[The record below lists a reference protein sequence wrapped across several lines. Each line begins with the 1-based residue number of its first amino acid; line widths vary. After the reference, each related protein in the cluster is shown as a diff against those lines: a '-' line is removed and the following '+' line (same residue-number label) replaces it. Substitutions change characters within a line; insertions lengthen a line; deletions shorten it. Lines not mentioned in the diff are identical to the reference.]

1 MINIATERQEQ
12 LLPDEGK
19 SADIF
24 SRLGYDITEAV
35 ADIVDN
41 SIDAGARNI
50 LVRFIRS
57 DVGIHSVMIADD
69 GSGMTAEELKE
80 AMRFGSRS
88 KKNETSLGKYGIGLK
103 SASLSQADKVTVL
116 SRQGKH
122 FVGRRWTLG
131 NVKKGWTCDVLRGAD
146 VKRVLAVPFGDVRIR
161 KSGTLVIWE
170 DLEHLKALPN
180 HIDQTLDRTKRN
192 LLTELGIRFHR
203 FLESGRL
210 RIGIDEESPFEESN
224 GIPTYVSPLDP
235 FGYEAAP
242 HPDYPAKLKL
252 KVGSTHFVV
261 ECHIWPPKSR
271 SPNYRLGGGRVALR
285 QGFYFYRNDRV
296 IQAGG
301 WNHVR
306 ADDGEPHF
314 SLARVKVDLPSSLDS
329 LFKLDVAKSQLDP
342 APAFVEAL
350 FAAQD
355 SRGLSFQKYI
365 EQAEKT
371 YRRQKTK
378 DRARFPV
385 VPGSGIS
392 SRAQKAIASILK
404 EAGATKPARVAFK
417 WARLDSDEVFQIKPG
432 KNVLYLNT
440 RFRREL
446 AEGGGRESP
455 VLKVALL
462 FLVQSEMEKTFLT
475 KVSEDWIQRVNHSL
489 IAALKS

>member
-1 MINIATERQEQ
+1 MIKLSTERQEQ
-12 LLPDEGK
+12 LLPDEVK
-19 SADIF
+19 AADIF
-24 SRLGYDITEAV
+24 ARLGYDITEAI
-35 ADIVDN
+35 ADLIDN
-41 SIDAGARNI
+41 AVDAGARNV

-57 DVGIHSVMIADD
+57 DVGIHSVLIADD
-69 GSGMTAEELKE
+69 GTGMTAEELKE

-88 KKNETSLGKYGIGLK
+88 TKKETSLGKYGIGLK
-103 SASLSQADKVTVL
+103 SASLSQADTVTVL
-116 SRQGKH
+116 SRQGTH

-131 NVKKGWTCDVLRGAD
+131 NVKKGWTCDVLRSAD
-146 VKRVLAVPFGDVRIR
+146 VKRALAVPFGEFRMK

-180 HIDQTLDRTKRN
+180 HIDQTIDRTRRN

-210 RIGIDEESPFEESN
+210 NIAIDEESAFEESG

-235 FGYEAAP
+235 FGYEASP

-252 KVGSTHFVV
+252 KVGSTHFVA

-271 SPNYRLGGGRVALR
+271 LPNYRLGGGRVALR

-350 FAAQD
+350 FAAKD
-355 SRGLSFQKYI
+355 SRGTTFQSYI
-365 EQAEKT
+365 DQSEKT

-385 VPGSGIS
+385 VPGRGIP

-404 EAGATKPARVAFK
+404 ESGTTKPTRVAFK
-417 WARLDSDEVFQIKPG
+417 WARLDSDEIFQIKLG

-440 RFRREL
+440 RFRRDL

-462 FLVQSEMEKTFLT
+462 FLVQSEMEKAFLT
-475 KVSEDWIQRVNHSL
+475 KISEDWLQRVNHAL